1 MKILVTGSKGMIGS
15 HLVKGLLEAGY
26 EVVGLDRICNQ
37 SCDGRYFH
45 YVLIWQIKIRFSSL
59 WRSISQIELY
69 ILLH

>member
-1 MKILVTGSKGMIGS
+1 MVQ

-45 YVLIWQIKIRFSSL
+45 YVVDLADKDTLQFYGKYKP
-59 WRSISQIELY
+59 IEL
-69 ILLH
+69 ILFAALCSMAADG